1 MVRLI
6 ALRLETAVEEL
17 LEALRRFRDERD
29 WGQFHTPKDLAV
41 SVSIEAGELL
51 ELFQWRHD
59 GHDVEKLDVKSV
71 ADEAS
76 DVLIYLLLLFDRLGL
91 DPNREVLAKIAHNA
105 RRFPVEKS
113 FGVPSAFTK
122 RLHKHG

>member
-1 MVRLI
+1 M
-6 ALRLETAVEEL
+6 EEL
-17 LEALRRFRDERD
+17 LEALRKFRDERD
-29 WGQFHTPKDLAV
+29 WAQFHTPKDLAV

-59 GHDVEKLDVKSV
+59 GHDVEGLDIESI

-76 DVLIYLLLLFDRLGL
+76 DVLIYLLLLFDRLDL
-91 DPNREVLAKIAHNA
+91 DPEKEVSAKIAQNA
-105 RRFPVEKS
+105 RRFPIDKS

-122 RLHKHG
+122 RLRKHG